1 MKPCRVAFGMAA
13 ESFNNLKLDEMLEL
27 PSRRL
32 LHTSFVCGYWQA
44 RDSLDIKFSQQMYN
58 ILRIFEVYI
67 LTGIHFANIDFA
79 FIANF
84 SIVPILFSQK
94 KKK

>member
-32 LHTSFVCGYWQA
+32 LHTSFVCGY
-44 RDSLDIKFSQQMYN
+44 
-58 ILRIFEVYI
+58 
-67 LTGIHFANIDFA
+67 
-79 FIANF
+79 
-84 SIVPILFSQK
+84 
-94 KKK
+94 